1 MFYNWNQVVTCC
13 NIYNIKSQTFTKKIE
28 RKVSDN
34 IATALDS
41 AVNTLFPTENVILSL
56 DNDIFW
62 KY

>member
-1 MFYNWNQVVTCC
+1 MILHFMD
-13 NIYNIKSQTFTKKIE
+13 KKIE

-34 IATALDS
+34 IVTALDS

-62 KY
+62 KYEDEAIVQKYLRLIYI

>member
-1 MFYNWNQVVTCC
+1 MILHFMD
-13 NIYNIKSQTFTKKIE
+13 KKIE
-28 RKVSDN
+28 RKISDN
-34 IATALDS
+34 IVTALDS

>member
-1 MFYNWNQVVTCC
+1 MILHFMD
-13 NIYNIKSQTFTKKIE
+13 KKIE

-34 IATALDS
+34 IVTALAS

>member
-1 MFYNWNQVVTCC
+1 MD
-13 NIYNIKSQTFTKKIE
+13 KKIE

-34 IATALDS
+34 IVTALDS

-62 KY
+62 KYEDEAIVQKYLRLIYI

>member
-1 MFYNWNQVVTCC
+1 MILHFMD
-13 NIYNIKSQTFTKKIE
+13 KKIE

-34 IATALDS
+34 IVTALAS

-62 KY
+62 KYEDEAIVQKYLRLIYI

>member
-1 MFYNWNQVVTCC
+1 MD
-13 NIYNIKSQTFTKKIE
+13 KKIE

-34 IATALDS
+34 IVTALAS

-62 KY
+62 KYEDEAIVQKYLRLIYI

>member
-1 MFYNWNQVVTCC
+1 MILHFMG
-13 NIYNIKSQTFTKKIE
+13 KKIE

-34 IATALDS
+34 IVTALDS

-62 KY
+62 KYEDEAIVQKYLRLIYI